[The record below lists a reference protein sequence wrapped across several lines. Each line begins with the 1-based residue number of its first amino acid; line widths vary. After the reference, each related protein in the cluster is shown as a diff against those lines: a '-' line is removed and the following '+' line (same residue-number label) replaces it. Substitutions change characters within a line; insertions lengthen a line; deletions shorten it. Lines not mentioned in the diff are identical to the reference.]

1 MVSLSTVQ
9 KTQCLKV
16 LSGKDLLSHFLKEY
30 CLPSVFTKCHLSQE
44 RGVELEL
51 KIQAAIKSDPA
62 NWQASSVNWSEM
74 SFFDFYTCSHTHKST
89 YIHRYTHRV
98 QGCCFPWGYSC
109 SHLTHQFTPWQHQER
124 SSYNLQ
130 SLRPY
135 IALLIKPSSLQWE
148 STESDKQHV
157 AFLLPLHLHSLALS
171 FSLGFAL
178 TGRCN
183 RYLIYPSPA
192 QHWGETR
199 LQHCDFP
206 MLILWSSRGWI
217 LVADALVEHWI
228 TLHNISLSFHPP
240 CPRLT
245 PFLSPPSPPPQK
257 TPKSSHIATLG
268 FQNQ

>member
-1 MVSLSTVQ
+1 MEKTKPTVSLSTVQ
-9 KTQCLKV
+9 KTQCFKV
-16 LSGKDLLSHFLKEY
+16 LSRKDLLSHFLKEY

-44 RGVELEL
+44 MGVELEL

-62 NWQASSVNWSEM
+62 NWQTSSVNWSEM
-74 SFFDFYTCSHTHKST
+74 SFFHFYTCSHTHKST
-89 YIHRYTHRV
+89 YIHGYTHRV
-98 QGCCFPWGYSC
+98 RGCCFPWGYSC
-109 SHLTHQFTPWQHQER
+109 SHLTHQFTPWQHQEC
-124 SSYNLQ
+124 SSYDLQ

-135 IALLIKPSSLQWE
+135 IALLIKPSSLHWE

-157 AFLLPLHLHSLALS
+157 AFLLLLHLYSLALS

-199 LQHCDFP
+199 QQHCDFP

-217 LVADALVEHWI
+217 LVADALVELWI
-228 TLHNISLSFHPP
+228 TLHNISLSFSP
-240 CPRLT
+240 T
-245 PFLSPPSPPPQK
+245 LS
-257 TPKSSHIATLG
+257 
-268 FQNQ
+268 